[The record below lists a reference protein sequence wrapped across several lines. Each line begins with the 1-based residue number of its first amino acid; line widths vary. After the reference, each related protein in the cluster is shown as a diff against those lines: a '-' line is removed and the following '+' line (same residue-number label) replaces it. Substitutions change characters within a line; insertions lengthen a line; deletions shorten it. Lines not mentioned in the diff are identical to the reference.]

1 LTASAQAET
10 ESKRQEAEVRLRTQ
24 SNELK
29 RFHDKI
35 CMRVMEQERRNR
47 LEAQRA
53 QEYLDAKCAKVFST
67 TESTLQTESTP
78 VARISTRLH
87 FQKLRESKNDVLKV
101 LYPGAVAKY
110 RDQN

>member
-1 LTASAQAET
+1 MLTCALGLPVLRLEVNLTASAQAET

-53 QEYLDAKCAKVFST
+53 QEYLVREAR
-67 TESTLQTESTP
+67 EP
-78 VARISTRLH
+78 V
-87 FQKLRESKNDVLKV
+87 
-101 LYPGAVAKY
+101 
-110 RDQN
+110 